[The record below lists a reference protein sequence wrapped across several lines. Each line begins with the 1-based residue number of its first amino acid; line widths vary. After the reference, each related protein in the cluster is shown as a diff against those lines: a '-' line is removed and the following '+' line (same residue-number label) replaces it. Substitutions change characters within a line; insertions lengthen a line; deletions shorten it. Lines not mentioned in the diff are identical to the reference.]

1 MHQYLFK
8 TLGRVS
14 AKTAKSIALLSHKI
28 LLWPSI
34 KKVSD
39 TGWPIGPGGE
49 AAPYPDISDNMDMF
63 GVRCLILYES
73 RCKWSICR
81 PNAKQR

>member
-1 MHQYLFK
+1 MSGASGGKSLR
-8 TLGRVS
+8 GRIWHE
-14 AKTAKSIALLSHKI
+14 T
-28 LLWPSI
+28 
-34 KKVSD
+34 D